1 MNILRTLSTAGFPLR
16 PVAAKDR
23 FVVATDRFVRQ
34 RLFPRTRLHTLLS
47 NAVFLSRRPQGGL
60 AVFCPRST
68 ILKSLLL
75 AALAVP
81 SPLLAINP
89 EKDISQ
95 YNHRIW
101 LKKDGLPQNSAIALA
116 QTPDGFIWVG
126 TFEGLARFDGLSFKT
141 YNPLN
146 TPALEGKS
154 MSSLHVT
161 RDGTL
166 WIGIDM
172 AGLATMRKGVFR
184 RISIAKPEDPLRVG
198 GIYED
203 KTGRVW
209 VATSMALIAL
219 RGDSV
224 EKAYT
229 MADGLRTSY
238 VYSMTEDSAGRFIVA
253 SGGELLVLDN
263 DRFSPYPDSRV
274 QSLRIRVVCGDREGG
289 LWVGTFDDGVAH
301 VTSGGIQRYRTAEGL
316 ASPAIMSL
324 LLDSRGAL
332 WVGTMGG
339 GVSRIYREKISTYTA
354 KSGLSGDDVSPLL
367 EDREG
372 NLWVGLPTAG
382 LNSFVEGKFTTFTTG
397 STGPQN
403 FVYSLFQD
411 RSGALLAGT
420 GSREVMLFDKGRFVP
435 HPLFPRPLKGFPAV
449 FHRDGGNRLWVGTTG
464 GLYRYARGKETHF
477 PLGFVAAIREAADG
491 TLWFGSARGLFY
503 FSGGR
508 PVQYSAPFHGEL
520 ADVRSIV
527 QDERGRLWIGTR
539 NLGLLRFTPPRDLAR
554 AEKTPPPDLV
564 WYAKGDGLG
573 ADWVTSL
580 LLDPGGALWVTTA
593 GGGICLVRN
602 DRVINL
608 TYGGLPEDD
617 LLMLVDDQRGSFWL
631 SSNNG
636 IFRVRRDDLEQ
647 YADGVRLSY
656 PWTLFGMGAGMATD
670 ECNGA
675 YESAGLR
682 TRDGNVWFPTAAGAV
697 MVNPDSLP
705 SNVVP
710 PAVVLDRVKIGA
722 REVPAS
728 VPYSA
733 PPGDGD
739 LEFGFLG
746 ISMSAPELVQFR
758 VMLAG
763 FDEGWVDVG
772 TRRVCSYTNIAPGT
786 YTFRVQA
793 RNADGVWN
801 EAGASFPL
809 TIEPFFYQT
818 TWFALICIV
827 TVLMAGAGLH
837 AAVQRDRDRQ
847 LVAAQLESQLAR
859 AQLRVL
865 EMQVQPHFLF
875 NALNGIGVLIREDPG
890 RATRMLTRLSEF
902 VRMALDR
909 SGVQE
914 ISLRE
919 ELTFVD
925 RYLSI
930 ELLRFGD
937 RLTVRQE
944 VTDELLDALVPTMIL
959 QPLVENAIRHGV
971 SKRRGPVT
979 IQIEATRENGTLNLR
994 VRDDGP
1000 GIQAVNVETIREGIG
1015 LTNTRARLHQL
1026 YGDAHTFELS
1036 SPPGGGVNVELA
1048 IPFHKEPG
1056 HSWTASRR

>member
-1 MNILRTLSTAGFPLR
+1 MKNFRIHSSAGR
-16 PVAAKDR
+16 PIR
-23 FVVATDRFVRQ
+23 FVTSKDHFVVTRDRFVRTQ
-34 RLFPRTRLHTLLS
+34 LIPRRRLPTLVRYTQLLS
-47 NAVFLSRRPQGGL
+47 LRRMGGL
-60 AVFCPRST
+60 FVVRSRFALS
-68 ILKSLLL
+68 ILL
-75 AALAVP
+75 AALAIP
-81 SPLLAINP
+81 SPVLAINP

-95 YNHRIW
+95 YNHRVW
-101 LKKDGLPQNSAIALA
+101 LKKDGLPQNSAISLA
-116 QTPDGFIWVG
+116 QTPDGFVWVG
-126 TFEGLARFDGLSFKT
+126 SFEGLARFDGLSFRT
-141 YNPLN
+141 FNPLN

-154 MSSLHVT
+154 MSSLCVA

-166 WIGIDM
+166 WIGIDG
-172 AGLATMRKGVFR
+172 AGLATMRKGKFR

-198 GIYED
+198 TIYED
-203 KTGRVW
+203 CNGRVW
-209 VATSMALIAL
+209 ASTSMALIAL

-253 SGGELLVLDN
+253 SGGGLFVFEHDSFV
-263 DRFSPYPDSRV
+263 PYPDPRV
-274 QSLRIRVVCGDREGG
+274 KGLNVRVVCADREGG
-289 LWVGTFDDGVAH
+289 LWVGTFDDGIAH
-301 VTSGGIQRYRTAEGL
+301 ITAGGIQRYGIADGL

-324 LLDSRGAL
+324 LLDSHGAL

-339 GVSRIYREKISTYTA
+339 GVNRIYNGIISAYTS
-354 KSGLSGDDVSPLL
+354 KSGLSGDDVLPLL

-372 NLWVGLPTAG
+372 NIWAGAPTGG
-382 LNSFVEGKFTTFTTG
+382 LNCFVEGKFTTFSTG
-397 STGPQN
+397 STGPKN

-420 GSREVMLFDKGRFVP
+420 ASREIMLFDHGRFVP
-435 HPLFPRPLKGFPAV
+435 HPLFPRPLKGFPGS
-449 FHRDGGNRLWVGTTG
+449 FHRDAGNGLWIGTTG
-464 GLYRYARGKETHF
+464 GLYRYFRGKEDHY
-477 PLGFVAAIREAADG
+477 PLGFVTAFRDAADG
-491 TLWFGSARGLFY
+491 TLWVGSSHGLFY
-503 FSGGR
+503 FRDGK
-508 PVQYSAPFHGEL
+508 PVQYSQPFHGEP

-527 QDERGRLWIGTR
+527 EDERGRLWVGTR
-539 NLGLLRFTPPRDLAR
+539 NLGLLRFTPPRDLAH
-554 AEKTPPPDLV
+554 AGKSPPSDLV

-573 ADWVTSL
+573 SDWVTSL
-580 LLDPGGALWVTTA
+580 LLDPDGSLWVTTA

-602 DRVINL
+602 DRIFNL

-636 IFRVRRDDLEQ
+636 IFRVNRDDLEQ
-647 YADGVRLSY
+647 YVAGTRLSY
-656 PWTLFGMGAGMATD
+656 PWTRFGMGAGMATD

-675 YESAGLR
+675 YQAAGLR
-682 TRDGNVWFPTAAGAV
+682 TQDGNVWFPTAAGAV
-697 MVNPDSLP
+697 MVDPDSLP
-705 SNVVP
+705 ANMVP
-710 PAVVLDRVKIGA
+710 PAVSLDRVRVGP
-722 REVPAS
+722 RDVSPAA
-728 VPYSA
+728 PYSA

-739 LEFGFLG
+739 LEFAYLG

-758 VMLAG
+758 VMLTG

-772 TRRVCSYTNIAPGT
+772 TRRVCSYTNISPGS

-818 TWFALICIV
+818 TWFALICIL
-827 TVLMAGAGLH
+827 TVMMAGAGLH

-875 NALNGIGVLIREDPG
+875 NALNGIGVLVREDPE
-890 RATRMLTRLSEF
+890 RATRMITRLSEF

-937 RLTVRQE
+937 RLAVRQA
-944 VTDELLDALVPTMIL
+944 VTEELLDALVPTMIL

-971 SKRRGPVT
+971 SKRRGQVT
-979 IQIEATRENGTLNLR
+979 IRIEATRDNGTLNLR
-994 VRDDGP
+994 VHDDGA
-1000 GIQAVNVETIREGIG
+1000 GIQAAGVESIREGIG

-1026 YGDAHTFELS
+1026 YGDAHRFELS
-1036 SPPGGGVNVELA
+1036 SPPEGGVDVELA
-1048 IPFHKEPG
+1048 IPFHKEPVQ
-1056 HSWTASRR
+1056 